1 MLRRIL
7 GIFEG
12 IMSREGGRLGIPT
25 FTVPLYMH
33 YVDSVCRSN
42 LKIIGIGIV
51 FFFLLLLHRFV
62 VE

>member
-12 IMSREGGRLGIPT
+12 IMSSGREVGWVYLGT

-33 YVDSVCRSN
+33 
-42 LKIIGIGIV
+42 
-51 FFFLLLLHRFV
+51 
-62 VE
+62 